1 MSTIIDS
8 SPTPPP
14 RSGTAPSTTP
24 SRVVRRK
31 GMLAHTGLI
40 VGRWLRAQY
49 RSPALIAFTL
59 VQPAIWLLLFGQLF
73 KGVVN
78 LPGFSDSSYIAFLT
92 PGIVMMTALM
102 TSGWNGTTFIADMER
117 GVMDRMLAS
126 PVRRG
131 ALMAGQLISNATT
144 TILQTIL
151 VFAIGIAAGARY
163 DGGAAGYLVTI
174 GASVLVGTA
183 FGSLSNAVALL
194 TRQQEALIAIFQFV
208 SLPLTFLSSI
218 MMDPE
223 LAPHWVEVAARYN
236 PVDWAAVAARQALS
250 ADPDWASVGR
260 HSAYLLV
267 FTLLVGYL
275 STRAFRTYQRS
286 V

>member
-1 MSTIIDS
+1 MSTI
-8 SPTPPP
+8 TVTT
-14 RSGTAPSTTP
+14 SGPA
-24 SRVVRRK
+24 RVARR
-31 GMLAHTGLI
+31 GGFLVHTRFI

-49 RSPALIAFTL
+49 RSPALIVFTL

-73 KGVVN
+73 KGVVH

-102 TSGWNGTTFIADMER
+102 TSGWNGTTFITDMER

-126 PVRRG
+126 PVSRG
-131 ALMAGQLISNATT
+131 ALMAGQLLSNATT
-144 TILQTIL
+144 TALQTIL

-163 DGGAAGYLVTI
+163 DGGAAGYLVAI
-174 GASVLVGTA
+174 GVSVLVGIA

-218 MMDPE
+218 MLDLR
-223 LAPHWVEVAARYN
+223 LAPHWVEVAAKFN
-236 PVDWAAVAARQALS
+236 PVDWAVIAARQALS
-250 ADPDWASVGR
+250 ATPDWSVAGR
-260 HSAYLLV
+260 YTVYLLA
-267 FTLLVGYL
+267 FTLLVAYL

>member
-1 MSTIIDS
+1 MAALTVS
-8 SPTPPP
+8 
-14 RSGTAPSTTP
+14 STTATRSTRP
-24 SRVVRRK
+24 
-31 GMLAHTGLI
+31 GGLLTHTGFI
-40 VGRWLRAQY
+40 AGRWLRAQY

-92 PGIVMMTALM
+92 PGIVMMTAM
-102 TSGWNGTTFIADMER
+102 MSSGWSGTTFITDMER

-131 ALMAGQLISNATT
+131 ALMAGQLISNGTT
-144 TILQTIL
+144 TVIQTIL
-151 VFAIGIAAGARY
+151 VFAIGMAAGARY
-163 DGGAAGYLVTI
+163 DGGVLGYLITI
-174 GASVLVGTA
+174 VASVLVGTA

-194 TRQQEALIAIFQFV
+194 TRQQEALIGIFQFV

-223 LAPHWVEVAARYN
+223 LAPHWVAVAARFN
-236 PVDWAAVAARQALS
+236 PVDWAVVASRQALS
-250 ADPDWASVGR
+250 ADPDWGSAGR
-260 HSAYLLV
+260 HSLYLLA
-267 FTLLVGYL
+267 FTLIVGWL
-275 STRAFRTYQRS
+275 STRAYRTYQRS

>member
-1 MSTIIDS
+1 MATMTA
-8 SPTPPP
+8 TPLSGTSRA
-14 RSGTAPSTTP
+14 RSGGLLGHTT
-24 SRVVRRK
+24 
-31 GMLAHTGLI
+31 MIT
-40 VGRWLRAQY
+40 GRWLRAQY

-102 TSGWNGTTFIADMER
+102 SSGWAGTTFITDMER
-117 GVMDRMLAS
+117 GVMDRMLTS

-131 ALMAGQLISNATT
+131 ALMAGQLLSNATT
-144 TILQTIL
+144 TVIQTIL
-151 VFAIGIAAGARY
+151 VFAIGMAAGARY
-163 DGGAAGYLVTI
+163 DGNALGYLVTI
-174 GASVLVGTA
+174 VASMLVGTA

-194 TRQQEALIAIFQFV
+194 TRQQEALIGIFQFV

-218 MMDPE
+218 MMNPE
-223 LAPHWVEVAARYN
+223 LAPHWVGVAARFN
-236 PVDWAAVAARQALS
+236 PVDWATVAARQSLA
-250 ADPDWASVGR
+250 ANPDWTSVGS
-260 HSAYLLV
+260 HLAYLLG
-267 FTLLVGYL
+267 FTLIVAYL

>member
-1 MSTIIDS
+1 
-8 SPTPPP
+8 
-14 RSGTAPSTTP
+14 
-24 SRVVRRK
+24 
-31 GMLAHTGLI
+31 
-40 VGRWLRAQY
+40 
-49 RSPALIAFTL
+49 
-59 VQPAIWLLLFGQLF
+59 
-73 KGVVN
+73 
-78 LPGFSDSSYIAFLT
+78 
-92 PGIVMMTALM
+92 
-102 TSGWNGTTFIADMER
+102 
-117 GVMDRMLAS
+117 VMDRMLAS

-163 DGGAAGYLVTI
+163 DGGVAGYLVTI

-218 MMDPE
+218 MMDPK
-223 LAPHWVEVAARYN
+223 LAPHWVEVVARYN
-236 PVDWAAVAARQALS
+236 PVDWAAVAARQSLS
-250 ADPDWASVGR
+250 ANPDWASVGR
-260 HSAYLLV
+260 HSVYLLA
-267 FTLLVGYL
+267 FTLIVGYL

>member
-1 MSTIIDS
+1 MATM
-8 SPTPPP
+8 
-14 RSGTAPSTTP
+14 TAARTTGA
-24 SRVVRRK
+24 RVAHR
-31 GMLAHTGLI
+31 GGILGHTGLI
-40 VGRWLRAQY
+40 TGRWLRAQY

-73 KGVVN
+73 KGVVA

-102 TSGWNGTTFIADMER
+102 TSGWAGTTFIADMER

-131 ALMAGQLISNATT
+131 ALMAGQLISNGTT

-151 VFAIGIAAGARY
+151 VFAIGFAAGARY
-163 DGGAAGYLVTI
+163 DGGVAGYLVTI
-174 GASVLVGTA
+174 AVSMLVGTA

-194 TRQQEALIAIFQFV
+194 TRQQEALIAISQFI
-208 SLPLTFLSSI
+208 SLPLTFMSSI
-218 MMDPE
+218 MLDPK
-223 LAPHWVEVAARYN
+223 LAPHWVQVAARFN
-236 PVDWAAVAARQALS
+236 PVDWAAIAARQSLA
-250 ADPDWASVGR
+250 ANPDWSSVAR
-260 HSAYLLV
+260 HSTYLLA
-267 FTLLVGYL
+267 FTLIVAYF

>member
-1 MSTIIDS
+1 MTTI
-8 SPTPPP
+8 TVT
-14 RSGTAPSTTP
+14 RLGGT
-24 SRVVRRK
+24 RRARP
-31 GMLAHTGLI
+31 GSLFGHTVMI
-40 VGRWLRAQY
+40 TGRWLRGQY

-102 TSGWNGTTFIADMER
+102 SSGWAGTTFITDMER
-117 GVMDRMLAS
+117 GVMDRLLAS

-131 ALMAGQLISNATT
+131 ALMAGQLLSNATT
-144 TILQTIL
+144 TVIQTIL

-163 DGGAAGYLVTI
+163 DGGALGYLVTI
-174 GASVLVGTA
+174 VASAFVGTA

-194 TRQQEALIAIFQFV
+194 TRQQEALIGIFQFV

-218 MMDPE
+218 MMDPK
-223 LAPHWVEVAARYN
+223 LAPHWVEVAARFN
-236 PVDWAAVAARQALS
+236 PVDWATIAARQSLS
-250 ADPDWASVGR
+250 ADPDWSSVTR
-260 HSAYLLV
+260 HGLYLLA
-267 FTLLVGYL
+267 FTLIVGWL

>member
-1 MSTIIDS
+1 MATITAN
-8 SPTPPP
+8 PARTA
-14 RSGTAPSTTP
+14 GTA
-24 SRVVRRK
+24 RR
-31 GMLAHTGLI
+31 GGLVSHTRYI
-40 VGRWLRAQY
+40 TGRWLRAQY

-73 KGVVN
+73 KGVVA
-78 LPGFSDSSYIAFLT
+78 LPGFGDSSYIAFLT

-102 TSGWNGTTFIADMER
+102 TSGWAGTTFIADMER
-117 GVMDRMLAS
+117 GVMDRMLTS

-131 ALMAGQLISNATT
+131 ALMAGQLISNGTT
-144 TILQTIL
+144 TVIQTVI

-163 DGGAAGYLVTI
+163 DGGAVGYLVTI
-174 GASVLVGTA
+174 VASMLVGTA

-194 TRQQEALIAIFQFV
+194 TRQQEALIGIFQFV

-218 MMDPE
+218 MLDLE
-223 LAPHWVEVAARYN
+223 LAPHWVQVAARYN
-236 PVDWAAVAARQALS
+236 PVDWAVVAAREALS
-250 ADPDWASVGR
+250 ADPDWSSVTR
-260 HSAYLLV
+260 HGLYLAA
-267 FTLLVGYL
+267 FTLIVGYL

>member
-1 MSTIIDS
+1 MATL
-8 SPTPPP
+8 
-14 RSGTAPSTTP
+14 TATRPVATQ
-24 SRVVRRK
+24 RRT
-31 GMLAHTGLI
+31 GSLAHTRFI
-40 VGRWLRAQY
+40 AGRWLRASY
-49 RSPALIAFTL
+49 RQPALIAFTL
-59 VQPAIWLLLFGQLF
+59 IQPAIWLLLFGQLF

-78 LPGFSDSSYIAFLT
+78 IPGFSDSSYIAFLT

-126 PVRRG
+126 PVSRG

-144 TILQTIL
+144 TLIQTIL

-163 DGGAAGYLVTI
+163 HGGAAGYLVTI
-174 GASVLVGTA
+174 GVSMLVGIA

-194 TRQQEALIAIFQFV
+194 TRQQEALIGISQFV
-208 SLPLTFLSSI
+208 SLPLTFMSSI
-218 MMDPE
+218 MIDPAV
-223 LAPHWVEVAARYN
+223 APHWVTVAARFN
-236 PVDWAAVAARQALS
+236 PVDWAAIAARQAL
-250 ADPDWASVGR
+250 ATDPDWSSVVR
-260 HSAYLLV
+260 HSACLLA
-267 FTLLVGYL
+267 FTLVVGWA

>member
-1 MSTIIDS
+1 MATM
-8 SPTPPP
+8 
-14 RSGTAPSTTP
+14 TAVTTTTSAARP
-24 SRVVRRK
+24 
-31 GMLAHTGLI
+31 GGLLAHTIL
-40 VGRWLRAQY
+40 VTGRWLRAQY

-78 LPGFSDSSYIAFLT
+78 LPGFSNPSYIAFLT

-144 TILQTIL
+144 TVLQTIL
-151 VFAIGIAAGARY
+151 VFAIGMAAGARY
-163 DGGAAGYLVTI
+163 DGGATGYLVTI
-174 GASVLVGTA
+174 VVSVLVGTA

-194 TRQQEALIAIFQFV
+194 TRQQEALIAISQFI
-208 SLPLTFLSSI
+208 SLPLTFMSSI
-218 MMDPE
+218 MMDPK
-223 LAPHWVEVAARYN
+223 LAPHWVEVAARFN
-236 PVDWAAVAARQALS
+236 PVDWAAITAREALS
-250 ADPDWASVGR
+250 ATPDWSSATR
-260 HSAYLLV
+260 HGAYLLA
-267 FTLLVGYL
+267 FTLLVAYL
-275 STRAFRTYQRS
+275 STRAFHTYQRS